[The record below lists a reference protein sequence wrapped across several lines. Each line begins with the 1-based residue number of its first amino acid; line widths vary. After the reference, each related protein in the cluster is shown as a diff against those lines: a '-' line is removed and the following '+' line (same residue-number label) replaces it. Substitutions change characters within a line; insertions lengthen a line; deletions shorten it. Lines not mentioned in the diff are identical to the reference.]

1 MIKKILFSLLTILFF
16 CNTLFASARNQTE
29 AMEIAKQ
36 FYSKQPVRGIK
47 KVSENNLS
55 ISYIKKY
62 ASIEGDSIAAFY
74 VFNKANSGFIIV
86 SGNDKAKQILG
97 YSDDSSFDIDKC
109 SENLKWWL
117 QFYTNQ
123 ISSIEQES
131 INIYTL
137 PLKNNTNN
145 DFATSISPLLGNI
158 KWNQGSPYNNLC
170 PVINTTTGEKAVTG
184 CVATAMAQVMKYYNW
199 PVQGTG
205 SNSYTTSTLGISL
218 SLDFSQTTFDWANM
232 TDTYTSSSTATQQNA
247 VATLMYNCGVAVN
260 MNYNTSSG
268 ASTTK
273 MGLALINNFGY
284 DSNIQ
289 QYPRNYYTR
298 NEFGQLI
305 KTELNEARPVL
316 FSGVSPEGEGHEF
329 VVDGYDTNGLF
340 HINWGWGGMSNGY
353 FEISALNPDAQGIG
367 GSVGGFDSDQGITVG
382 IQKPNSSTVA
392 TYLLCADNAPTTSTT
407 TTTKGQTFV
416 VNVKNLFNRGLNS
429 FSGSIGLGIYKNNVL
444 EQTMG
449 TSTISSLSPNYGWN
463 SKNFN
468 ASISSSLADGSY
480 KIYVVYKTSSLE
492 SDWQIVRGL
501 VGNPNY
507 MNLTVSGNT
516 VTLSTPTTTG
526 PVLSLDSLAV
536 TGNLYNMK
544 TGRFTVKITNTGEEY
559 NSVIGIALTSTS
571 DNTKNQLISCP
582 VNIASGETRTIE
594 LSDTIKMNLG
604 EYSISA
610 MYDPNN
616 DYDNVSSVSAF
627 GTAMIKNVIE
637 APTDAPNLTLTKVI
651 SFPDNNVVDKNNAV
665 LSATIKNTTGIFDS
679 KIIAFVFN
687 TSGGSS
693 LAYLGY
699 QSAYFDVGEECTVK
713 FAGSLAL
720 DNGTYKIVVYYL
732 NSNNSWTEI
741 GANTNYSRLQ
751 FNLTD
756 NVTGIETP
764 EQNEIT
770 VFPNPAKNILSINTK
785 SELKSVTLTDISG
798 RIIFKK
804 TASGMNDVIAIDHIN
819 NGIYILITETSDGT
833 FTTKI
838 AKQ

>member
-1 MIKKILFSLLTILFF
+1 MIKKILFSLLIILFS
-16 CNTLFASARNQTE
+16 CNALFASVRNQTE

-36 FYSKQPVRGIK
+36 FYSKQSVRGIK

-62 ASIEGDSIAAFY
+62 AGIEGDSIAAFY
-74 VFNKANSGFIIV
+74 VFNKENSGFIIV

-97 YSDDSSFDIDKC
+97 YSDSSLFDINQC

-117 QFYTNQ
+117 QFYTKQ
-123 ISSIEQES
+123 ISSIKRES
-131 INIYTL
+131 INTYTL
-137 PLKNNTNN
+137 PFNSNTNKY
-145 DFATSISPLLGNI
+145 FATSISPLLGNI

-170 PVINTTTGEKAVTG
+170 PVINTSSGEKAVTG

-316 FSGVSPEGEGHEF
+316 FSGVSPEGDGHEF
-329 VVDGYDTNGLF
+329 IVDGYDTNGLF
-340 HINWGWGGMSNGY
+340 HVNWGWGGMSNGY

-367 GSVGGFDSDQGITVG
+367 GSVGGFDSDQGITIG
-382 IQKPNSSTVA
+382 IQKPNSSSVP
-392 TYLLCADNAPTTSTT
+392 TYLLYADNAPTSTTT
-407 TTTKGQTFV
+407 TTTKGQTFAI
-416 VNVKNLFNRGLNS
+416 NVKNLFNKGLTT

-444 EQTMG
+444 QQTMG
-449 TSTISSLSPNYGWN
+449 TSTISSLSPNYGWS

-468 ASISSSLADGSY
+468 SSISSSLADGSY
-480 KIYVVYKTSSLE
+480 KIYVVYKASSST
-492 SDWQIVRGL
+492 SDWQIVRSL

-507 MNLTVSGNT
+507 MNLTVSENT
-516 VTLSTPTTTG
+516 ITLNTPTTG
-526 PVLSLDSLAV
+526 PVLSLDSLAI

-571 DNTKNQLISCP
+571 DNTKSQLISCP
-582 VNIASGETRTIE
+582 VNISSGETRIIQ
-594 LSDTIKMNLG
+594 LSDTIKLATG
-604 EYSISA
+604 EYSVSA

-616 DYDNVSSVSAF
+616 NYNNASSVSAF
-627 GTAMIKNVIE
+627 GTAMIKNIV
-637 APTDAPNLTLTKVI
+637 ASPTDAPNLTLTKEI
-651 SFPDNNVVDKNNAV
+651 SFPDNNAVDKNNAV

-693 LAYLGY
+693 LTYLGY
-699 QSAYFDVGEECTVK
+699 QSAYFDVGEERTVK

-720 DNGTYKIVVYYL
+720 NKGIYKIVVYYL
-732 NSNNSWTEI
+732 NSSDSWTRI
-741 GANTNYSRLQ
+741 GTNSSYSQLQ
-751 FNLTD
+751 FTLTD
-756 NVTGIETP
+756 NVTEIEIP

-770 VFPNPAKNILSINTK
+770 VFPNPAKNILNIRTA
-785 SELKSVTLTDISG
+785 SELKSVRLTDISG
-798 RIIFKK
+798 RVILQKQV
-804 TASGMNDVIAIDHIN
+804 SGMNEVISIDQMN
-819 NGIYILITETSDGT
+819 NGIYILTTETSDGT